1 MPLQVNVVS
10 AEREVWSGEAK
21 QVSARTAEGE
31 IGLTANHTPILAMLD
46 EGRVRIAQVDGTTVL
61 ILRQTR
67 ASSRLTATSRTSWHG
82 TLISYRC

>member
-31 IGLTANHTPILAMLD
+31 IGLMANHTPLLAMLD
-46 EGRVRIAQVDGTTVL
+46 EGRVRIAQTDGTTVQIQADEGFL
-61 ILRQTR
+61 SLDRDVVQIVARNADLV
-67 ASSRLTATSRTSWHG
+67 
-82 TLISYRC
+82 

>member
-31 IGLTANHTPILAMLD
+31 IGLMANHTPILAMLD
-46 EGRVRIAQVDGTTVL
+46 EGRVRIAQADGTTVL
-61 ILRQTR
+61 IQADEGFLSFDRDVVQIVAR
-67 ASSRLTATSRTSWHG
+67 NADLV
-82 TLISYRC
+82 